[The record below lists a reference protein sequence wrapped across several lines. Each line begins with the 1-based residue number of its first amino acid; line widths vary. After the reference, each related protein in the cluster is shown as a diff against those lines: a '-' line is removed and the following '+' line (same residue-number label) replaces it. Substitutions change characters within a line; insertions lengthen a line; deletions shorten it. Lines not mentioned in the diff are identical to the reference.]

1 MYLEVMLKM
10 VKNKKGQ
17 EEMVGFALV
26 IVIVAVVGLL
36 LLGLAI
42 RSGDNGES
50 NDNYEIKQFLDG
62 SMHVS
67 SECALRSNIDYASV
81 SDLVREC
88 YRNNGKECLSSKEN
102 VCLAL
107 NKSLT
112 GIIESGLKIGTDR
125 PNKGFI
131 MNISFESKDST
142 SISFL
147 ELKKGLCDKDYTAGE
162 YLIPEDRNKG
172 IIVVKLSLCK

>member
-1 MYLEVMLKM
+1 MA
-10 VKNKKGQ
+10 KNKKGQ

-42 RSGDNGES
+42 RSGGKS
-50 NDNYEIKQFLDG
+50 TINDNYEIKQFLDG

-67 SECALRSNIDYASV
+67 SECALRSNIDYASI

-88 YRNNGKECLSSKEN
+88 YRNPAKTCLASGEN

-107 NKSLT
+107 NKSLI
-112 GIIESGLKIGTDR
+112 GIVESGLKIGADR

-131 MNISFESKDST
+131 MNISFESKGGS
-142 SISFL
+142 SMGFL
-147 ELKKGLCDKDYTAGE
+147 ELKKGICGGDYTAGE